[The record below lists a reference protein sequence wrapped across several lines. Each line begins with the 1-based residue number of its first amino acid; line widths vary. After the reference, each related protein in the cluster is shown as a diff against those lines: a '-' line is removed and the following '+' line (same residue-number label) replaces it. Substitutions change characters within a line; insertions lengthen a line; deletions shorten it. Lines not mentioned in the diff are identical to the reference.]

1 MTPLLVAAGTRNPA
15 KLRPVE
21 QVFGQL
27 WPDSRVQGLAAAS
40 GVSEQPIGVEETMRG
55 AVQRARTALSAVA
68 GASWG
73 VGLEGG
79 VRFDDSSAEQGG
91 GCWLFGVVA
100 VTNGTRLEVGR
111 SAELR
116 LPPAVASRLH
126 AGEELGPVMDEL
138 SGQHNTKQKAGTVG
152 LFTNGL
158 LSRADVW
165 QMALTLSLAPFL
177 HAEFYD
183 GQTLFSSEKQLT

>member
-1 MTPLLVAAGTRNPA
+1 MTPLTIAAGTLNPA

-21 QVFGQL
+21 QVFQQL
-27 WPDSRVQGLAAAS
+27 WPGSRVQGVQAAS

-55 AVQRARTALSAVA
+55 AVQRARAARAAVA
-68 GASWG
+68 GAGYG

-79 VRFDDSSAEQGG
+79 VRFEPSAPEEGG
-91 GCWLFGVVA
+91 GCWLFGIVA
-100 VTNGTRLEVGR
+100 VTDGTRLEVGR

-116 LPPAVASRLH
+116 LPPPVAARLY
-126 AGEELGPVMDEL
+126 AGEELGPIMDEL
-138 SGQHNTKQKAGTVG
+138 SGQQNIKQKAGTVG
-152 LFTNGL
+152 LLTGGL

-177 HAEFYD
+177 HAELY
-183 GQTLFSSEKQLT
+183 QSQ